1 MKNCIST
8 INQSNE
14 LIHELLAGVI
24 IRPGFVPQNL
34 RRISNGKL
42 YNTQTARHLARFSHD
57 PVEHW
62 FSFEEELY
70 QTKNGGFFL
79 TAEGLGGSPYG
90 YKQEWSNEHVR
101 GHVLIPLTEEQARNW
116 LETRQLLNEYIEI
129 FGCPDEAS

>member
-1 MKNCIST
+1 MTNCNSA

-14 LIHELLAGVI
+14 HIYELLAGAI
-24 IRPGFVPQNL
+24 IQPGFVPQNL

-90 YKQEWSNEHVR
+90 YKQAHNNEYVR
-101 GHVLIPLTEEQARNW
+101 GHVLLPLTDEQAKKW
-116 LETRQLLNEYIEI
+116 LEIRELLEEYIEI
-129 FGCPDEAS
+129 FGCPDEAC

>member
-42 YNTQTARHLARFSHD
+42 YNTQTAMHLARFSHD
-57 PVEHW
+57 PLEPW
-62 FSFEEELY
+62 FAFEEELY

-90 YKQEWSNEHVR
+90 FMQELNNEYVR

-129 FGCPDEAS
+129 FGCPEEAS